1 MKSFKHDLL
10 LSDLFTNTPLGLN
23 ELIACYNQTLTSI
36 LDKHAPLMKKTIT
49 VRPRVPWF
57 NATIK
62 DAKKLRR
69 KLERK
74 WRKSGSTTDR
84 QLFSNARN
92 LTSGLMDKAR
102 RDLTILIS
110 SVRTAPTKEDFSKR
124 LINYL
129 AVLMKLSTLHI
140 LTLLAFLTILAG
152 SSLRKLQISVQNLI
166 ALSQH
171 LPFQTYKKIRL
182 PCLTSLL
189 LTSNLSHWIM
199 CAT

>member
-10 LSDLFTNTPLGLN
+10 LSDLFTNTLGVN

-129 AVLMKLSTLHI
+129 AVLVKLSTLHI
-140 LTLLAFLTILAG
+140 LI
-152 SSLRKLQISVQNLI
+152 SLSNDFGRFFV
-166 ALSQH
+166 
-171 LPFQTYKKIRL
+171 KKITRY
-182 PCLTSLL
+182 PYKT
-189 LTSNLSHWIM
+189 
-199 CAT
+199 